1 LSSALLSPPSQPLSR
16 SFPGKCARICEAG
29 RKLDF
34 IAFNSAF
41 DFGFVEVATFAAMD
55 HTFER
60 NPGIPLDLGWIN
72 TVQVCRNILS
82 APLSQCGFDDFFRL
96 TCLLFKGELSLLRVN
111 GEDLRCTFPSCL
123 CRTPPTAICCGF

>member
-1 LSSALLSPPSQPLSR
+1 V
-16 SFPGKCARICEAG
+16 RISEAG
-29 RKLDF
+29 RRLDF
-34 IAFNSAF
+34 IAFNSAVYL
-41 DFGFVEVATFAAMD
+41 GSLEVASFATMD

-82 APLSQCGFDDFFRL
+82 ALFSQCGFDDFFRL
-96 TCLLFKGELSLLRVN
+96 TFLLFKGELSLLRVN
-111 GEDLRCTFPSCL
+111 GEDLRRTLPSCL